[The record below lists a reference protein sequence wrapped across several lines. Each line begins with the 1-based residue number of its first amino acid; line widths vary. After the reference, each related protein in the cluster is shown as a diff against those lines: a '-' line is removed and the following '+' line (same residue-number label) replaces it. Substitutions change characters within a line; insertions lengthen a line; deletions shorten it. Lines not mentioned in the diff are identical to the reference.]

1 MEEQKMTEQKN
12 HKVFEF
18 AFEDTPELM
27 IDKYYII
34 QLDLM
39 LRPEEEFV
47 VHTYCGTLEEIGKLI
62 RCLDQD
68 EQNRHYYESTIAAW
82 EAWQEGD
89 NMALHHVGAD
99 VVPLLIPA
107 KEFCRSAYLL
117 DEAEWSYT
125 DKFGCTMLASADT
138 VDVHQVLLYRGRFF
152 RFARYQFGGL
162 CRVHSDK
169 GWVDYQ
175 IDGGIPGMIYKA
187 DNGEIHS
194 RLYVLVDE
202 FFAYQAGVDALQS
215 DQCIDYNK
223 ISQELFVR

>member
-1 MEEQKMTEQKN
+1 MTEQKN

-18 AFEDTPELM
+18 AFEDSTELM

-34 QLDLM
+34 KLDLM
-39 LRPEEEFV
+39 LRPDEEFV
-47 VHTYCGTLEEIGKLI
+47 VRTYCGTLEEIGKLI
-62 RCLDQD
+62 NSLDQN
-68 EQNRHYYESTIAAW
+68 EWNRHYYESTIAAW
-82 EAWQEGD
+82 EAWQQGD
-89 NMALHHVGAD
+89 KMALHHVGAD

-107 KEFCRSAYLL
+107 KELCRSAYLL
-117 DEAEWSYT
+117 DEAQWSYT

-138 VDVHQVLLYRGRFF
+138 ADVHQVLLYRGHFF

-162 CRVHSDK
+162 CRVHSDY

-175 IDGGIPGMIYKA
+175 IDNGIPGMIYKA

-194 RLYVLVDE
+194 RLYVLMDE

>member
-1 MEEQKMTEQKN
+1 MTEQKT

-18 AFEDTPELM
+18 AFEDTPKLM

-34 QLDLM
+34 TLELM
-39 LRPEEEFV
+39 LHPEDKPV
-47 VHTYCGTLEEIGKLI
+47 VRTYCGTLEEIGKLI

-68 EQNRHYYESTIAAW
+68 EQNRHYYESTVAAW
-82 EAWQEGD
+82 EAWQAGD
-89 NMALHHVGAD
+89 KMALHHVGAD

-107 KEFCRSAYLL
+107 REMCRSAFLL
-117 DEAEWSYT
+117 DEAEWRYT
-125 DKFGCTMLASADT
+125 DKHGCTMLASADT
-138 VDVHQVLLYRGRFF
+138 VDVHEVLLYRGNYF

-162 CRVHSDK
+162 CRVHSDH
-169 GWVDYQ
+169 GWVDYKVD
-175 IDGGIPGMIYKA
+175 DGGVPGMIYQT

-202 FFAYQAGVDALQS
+202 FSAYQAGVDAMHS

-223 ISQELFVR
+223 VSQELFVR